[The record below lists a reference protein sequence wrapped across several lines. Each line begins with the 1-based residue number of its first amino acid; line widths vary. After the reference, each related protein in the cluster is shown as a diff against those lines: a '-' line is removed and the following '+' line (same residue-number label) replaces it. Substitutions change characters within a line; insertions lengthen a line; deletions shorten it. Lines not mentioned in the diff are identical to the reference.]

1 MPRFFSNKRLIILL
15 VSIIILVAMIGFS
28 MKERKSLSTPEQF
41 LKDSVGWVQSIFYKP
56 AQSAAGFFENIQEIK
71 NLYEQNQ
78 ILKARLD
85 EYAKLVVDKKLL
97 AEENESLKALIDKK
111 DSLQDYRVF
120 PASIIARSPDRWNKL
135 ITINKGKKDGI
146 KQNMAVITPEGLIGK
161 VHYAQEFSSTVQLI
175 SALDR
180 TNRISAVVQEDEEI
194 FGIIEGFN
202 SEKQM
207 LIFNATADIEIK
219 DGSTIVTSGL
229 GGVFPKGLIIGEVT
243 EVKNDDY
250 GLTKSAYVK
259 PAANLYDIDHV
270 MVVERISQIVN
281 EDDEVEMGVEN

>member
-1 MPRFFSNKRLIILL
+1 MPRFFSNKRLIVLL

-56 AQSAAGFFENIQEIK
+56 AQAAAGFFENIQEMK

-78 ILKARLD
+78 VLKARLD
-85 EYAKLVVDKKLL
+85 EYAKLAYDVKELKED
-97 AEENESLKALIDKK
+97 NESLKALIDKK
-111 DSLQDYRVF
+111 ESLQDYNVF

-135 ITINKGKKDGI
+135 ITIDKGQKDGI
-146 KQNMAVITPEGLIGK
+146 DQNMAVITPEGLIGK
-161 VHYAQEFSSTVQLI
+161 VLHAQEFSSTVQLI

-180 TNRISAVVQEDEEI
+180 TNRISAVVEDNEEI

-219 DGSTIVTSGL
+219 EGAAIVTSGL
-229 GGVFPKGLIIGEVT
+229 GGVFPKGLIIGEVV

-259 PAANLYDIDHV
+259 PAANLYNIDHV
-270 MVVERISQIVN
+270 MVVERKSQIVTEN
-281 EDDEVEMGVEN
+281 DELEMGG